1 MPPGGTKQVTKQ
13 GRDFH
18 AGEGTSFSGSR
29 PSVIHRVRGQAA
41 LVPEDELLEPE
52 DEEPEDDE
60 PDDPEEPLD
69 DDPDDPDDPL
79 DDDPEPDED
88 DPDEE
93 DDASDFAGTELLP
106 DDRLSFR

>member
-1 MPPGGTKQVTKQ
+1 MPPGGTKQFTKQ

-41 LVPEDELLEPE
+41 LVPEDELLEDEPEE
-52 DEEPEDDE
+52 DEPDDPEEPLDDE

-69 DDPDDPDDPL
+69 DEPEE
-79 DDDPEPDED
+79 DDPED
-88 DPDEE
+88 DD
-93 DDASDFAGTELLP
+93 SDFAGTELLP
-106 DDRLSFR
+106 EDRLSVR

>member
-1 MPPGGTKQVTKQ
+1 MPPGGTEQVTKQ

-18 AGEGTSFSGSR
+18 AGEDTSFAGGR

-41 LVPEDELLEPE
+41 LVPEEELLEPE

-60 PDDPEEPLD
+60 PDDDEPLDDEPDDPEEPLE
-69 DDPDDPDDPL
+69 PL
-79 DDDPEPDED
+79 DED

-106 DDRLSFR
+106 VDRLSFR